1 MEFYESVF
9 STLDVGDVVT
19 DNFLNY
25 SLVCSSSYGF
35 TLINLVDFSIGVTK
49 PTMEE
54 LVEHLNRF
62 SKIDKS
68 AKYEV
73 IKKDN
78 IRFNFKR

>member
-1 MEFYESVF
+1 MIFHESIF

-35 TLINLVDFSIGVTK
+35 TLINLVDSSIGITK

-54 LVEHLNRF
+54 LLEHLDEF
-62 SKIDKS
+62 SKEDKN